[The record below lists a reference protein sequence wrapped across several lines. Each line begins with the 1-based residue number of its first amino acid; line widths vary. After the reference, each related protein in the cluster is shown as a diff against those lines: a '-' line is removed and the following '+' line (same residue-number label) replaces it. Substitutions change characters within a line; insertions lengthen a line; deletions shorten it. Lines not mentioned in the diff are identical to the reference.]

1 MEIVSRPRIVLDSRE
16 REILESAQEILLGF
30 ENNSTGE
37 EETQLQDMYEN
48 FTEYNHTNALQ
59 VEIVLL
65 GLIVEDSVEDY

>member
-1 MEIVSRPRIVLDSRE
+1 MEIVSRPRIVLNSSE
-16 REILESAQEILLGF
+16 KEILAKAQEILLEF

-48 FTEYNHTNALQ
+48 YIEYNHTNALQ
-59 VEIVLL
+59 VAIDLL